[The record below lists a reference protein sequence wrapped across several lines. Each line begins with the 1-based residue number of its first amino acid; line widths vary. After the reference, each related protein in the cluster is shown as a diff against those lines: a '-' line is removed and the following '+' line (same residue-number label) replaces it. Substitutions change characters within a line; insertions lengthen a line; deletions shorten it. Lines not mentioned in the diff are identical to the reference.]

1 MIRMERERERE
12 RDSKLD
18 RIEGSWGNFPAIC
31 RMGFFPRRGNQFE

>member
-31 RMGFFPRRGNQFE
+31 MDGIFPSARESI